1 MNRELLVEMEP
12 LGPKE
17 KRDPRAQL
25 VLVDDKVPWVQQ
37 GVKERKGTL
46 DKRDDPELM
55 ADRATKVIS

>member
-1 MNRELLVEMEP
+1 MES

-25 VLVDDKVPWVQQ
+25 VLVDDKVPWVLQAA
-37 GVKERKGTL
+37 KERKGTL

-55 ADRATKVIS
+55 ADRATKVIP